1 MTSSPTGRVSGDTRP
16 NMQGIISRSR
26 EVAQL
31 REAYME
37 QNIMVDALGRAVC
50 AYKDENPVSL
60 SVLGRQRIER
70 FSEVLFDEERQ
81 GFYVCFGPAAPDG
94 YEGRVL
100 WAKLMQDAGHEDST
114 STSHVPLGMWEYEDM
129 RRVIFETYAKAVAA
143 EVAVLNMM
151 LRKGEFEA

>member
-16 NMQGIISRSR
+16 NMHNIISRSR
-26 EVAQL
+26 EVAEL

-70 FSEVLFDEERQ
+70 FSEVLFDEAEQ
-81 GFYVCFGPAAPDG
+81 GFYVRFADAAAADYRDRTLDDPMMK
-94 YEGRVL
+94 E
-100 WAKLMQDAGHEDST
+100 AGHEDHT
-114 STSHVPLGMWEYEDM
+114 CWFGMDA
-129 RRVIFETYAKAVAA
+129 VCFETYAKAVAA

-151 LRKGEFEA
+151 LRNEEFEA